1 MIISGIAKCCYSIS
15 FVIIFFNIRS
25 LFSVAVTKFSD
36 SVSAFVLR
44 TMRGSKV
51 TTNKGNNSRV
61 RSMIKTNTPHKGSVT
76 LSAQDSDRLR
86 SGISSGVVDVGGG
99 RPSVGRKEETH
110 KLDTVRESG
119 VVRGSEIRDSAVLST
134 TVSHPRVDTAKVAP
148 ERIDEGP

>member
-1 MIISGIAKCCYSIS
+1 LIISGIAKCCYSIS

-61 RSMIKTNTPHKGSVT
+61 RSTIKTNTPHKGSVT
-76 LSAQDSDRLR
+76 LSAQDSDRVR
-86 SGISSGVVDVGGG
+86 SGISSGVVDVGG
-99 RPSVGRKEETH
+99 RPSVGRKEEPH

-119 VVRGSEIRDSAVLST
+119 VVRGSDIRDSAVLST